1 MNLHKSRLILPLLFR
16 SSFNAPEVFPY
27 DPGSAQ
33 LLEHIVRQHGCNQGN
48 LDSLLLN
55 QGFCLSQVFYQWL
68 ETVNFPFFPRLF
80 GSKIMQYIDFKS
92 QFLSFFNQNEV
103 TAVFMTV

>member
-1 MNLHKSRLILPLLFR
+1 MNVHKSRSILPLLFR

-33 LLEHIVRQHGCNQGN
+33 LPEHIVRQHDNQGN

-68 ETVNFPFFPRLF
+68 ETVKFPFFPLLF
-80 GSKIMQYIDFKS
+80 GSKMIQYIDFKS
-92 QFLSFFNQNEV
+92 QFLSCFLENEV
-103 TAVFMTV
+103 TAVFVTV